1 MYTQVV
7 ITCVCLKAQL
17 MELGKSLKCK
27 IYDKL
32 PLRQS
37 ISNAPR
43 STPPLFSSGSLSE
56 PRTMANQLISVQRA
70 PESALIVEL
79 ASGSFESAIHSLR
92 THRPCN
98 CCGNT
103 CL

>member
-17 MELGKSLKCK
+17 KKLGKSLKCK

-43 STPPLFSSGSLSE
+43 STPPPFFSSGSLSE

-79 ASGSFESAIHSLR
+79 ASGSFESAFGVL
-92 THRPCN
+92 
-98 CCGNT
+98 
-103 CL
+103 